1 MATLY
6 ISEYA
11 TSGWTTAAGLP
22 CGQEPGLDQA
32 PLVIGS
38 VVPSS
43 PFQATT
49 RFVRIHCDATCS
61 VKFGPAGA
69 TTATTANKRLNANQT
84 EYFGVV
90 AGQVVSV
97 IVNNT

>member
-6 ISEYA
+6 ITEYA

-22 CGQEPGLDQA
+22 CGQEPGFDQA
-32 PLVIGS
+32 PVGIGAAA
-38 VVPSS
+38 SS
-43 PFQATT
+43 LPFQATT
-49 RFVRIHCDATCS
+49 RFVRLHCDTICS

-69 TTATTANKRLNANQT
+69 TTAATTNKRLNANQT

-90 AGQVVSV
+90 GGQVVSV
-97 IVNNT
+97 ILNT